1 MTLSSVPSAGLEGS
15 GLTAFVQYPDLAS
28 MFELRC
34 LSIPNSDRSTFK
46 ELIDVV
52 HDQIK
57 VRLLLFLPFCLLLPM
72 YTHAFSLGRSLGT
85 KCSSVKT

>member
-1 MTLSSVPSAGLEGS
+1 MFSVPSAGLEGS

-46 ELIDVV
+46 DLIDVV

-57 VRLLLFLPFCLLLPM
+57 VRSNTSLSLCLLFPTSIHVL
-72 YTHAFSLGRSLGT
+72 SLGRSLDSH
-85 KCSSVKT
+85 CSSAKV

>member
-1 MTLSSVPSAGLEGS
+1 VTLSSVPSAGLEGS

-57 VRLLLFLPFCLLLPM
+57 VCLYSPCLFACFLPM

-85 KCSSVKT
+85 KCSGVKT